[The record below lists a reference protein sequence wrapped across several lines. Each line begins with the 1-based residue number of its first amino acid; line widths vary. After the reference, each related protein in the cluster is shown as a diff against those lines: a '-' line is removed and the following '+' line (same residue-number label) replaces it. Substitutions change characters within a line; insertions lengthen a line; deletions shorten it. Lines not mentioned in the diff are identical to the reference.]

1 MRRRR
6 GAWFLFSK
14 EPRQLSRIAG
24 SRRLDRQKLR
34 HLQVSGDLCCG
45 PGGHGP
51 VQSDRPPGLDGAGNG
66 DRAQPVDR
74 GKMKLPDGN
83 GIGKDPY
90 QNSGMKQQ
98 RGRQMKKTLG
108 MAVMLTVFTA
118 FAFLSPAGADFKKTK
133 IAVLDFQLHG
143 DRYETADM
151 GKIVA
156 EWLIT
161 ALVKEGRFDVI
172 ERRMLSKVLDEQKIG
187 ASGVVDARSASQLGK
202 VLGAKVVITG
212 SVLQFQNIVEVN
224 ARIIEVESGSIIA
237 AESAKSTSAVA
248 LEHLVVEMAQKIIK
262 DFPLEGYVV
271 LRKEGSVLIDLGQQA
286 GVRQGMKFVAY
297 REGKVI
303 KHPKTGEVL
312 DVETIEL
319 GEIEIKEV
327 SPKTASGEVAR
338 EESPGAIT
346 YGVMVRSA
354 VQGELTPVT
363 E

>member
-1 MRRRR
+1 MN
-6 GAWFLFSK
+6 L
-14 EPRQLSRIAG
+14 
-24 SRRLDRQKLR
+24 
-34 HLQVSGDLCCG
+34 
-45 PGGHGP
+45 
-51 VQSDRPPGLDGAGNG
+51 
-66 DRAQPVDR
+66 
-74 GKMKLPDGN
+74 
-83 GIGKDPY
+83 Y
-90 QNSGMKQQ
+90 
-98 RGRQMKKTLG
+98 KKG
-108 MAVMLTVFTA
+108 MARLVMLTA
-118 FAFLSPAGADFKKTK
+118 FALALLPGPASADFKKTK
-133 IAVLDFQLHG
+133 IAVLDFQQQGNLS
-143 DRYETADM
+143 DSADM

-172 ERRMLSKVLDEQKIG
+172 ERRLLSKVLDEQKIG

-363 E
+363 EEYRPMPEKKEPRPREPRRREQPEEQPDRERKVTIPSPTF